1 MERLVIHPKDIQIV
15 TGRTE
20 RYGRKVINKI
30 KATLKKQPHQLVTI
44 QEYCSYAGLSE
55 NHVKQILF
63 N

>member
-20 RYGRKVINKI
+20 RYGRKIICKI
-30 KATLKKQPHQLVTI
+30 KTILKKKPHQLVTI
-44 QEYCSYAGLSE
+44 EEFCNYTGLSE
-55 NHVKQILF
+55 NHVKEVLF

>member
-20 RYGRKVINKI
+20 RYGRKILSKI
-30 KATLKKQPHQLVTI
+30 KGQLKKAPQQLVTI
-44 QEYCSYAGLSE
+44 SEFCSYAGLLE
-55 NHVKQILF
+55 EEVRNLLP